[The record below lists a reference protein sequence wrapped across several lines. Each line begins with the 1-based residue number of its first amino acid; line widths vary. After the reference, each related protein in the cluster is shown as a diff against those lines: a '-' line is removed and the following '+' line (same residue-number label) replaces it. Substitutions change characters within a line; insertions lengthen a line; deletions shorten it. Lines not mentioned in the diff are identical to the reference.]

1 MKRTTA
7 SLATS
12 LWISPLWSC
21 HSLSNKSA
29 PSWSPLKSHSRLFVS
44 NNGKKSYVPD
54 GLTPDEY
61 RKIKQQ
67 ESDRLKNMN
76 FGMFG
81 PRFRQSER
89 PDGDW
94 FLTPSL
100 WTTGFKSNVM
110 SSSNGDNNGDSTSV
124 FKRVAKFGKKYAA
137 AYFLA
142 FVAVDMLLTMAT
154 TLKAVETTKWGL
166 IKAGLILFVLKQR
179 KQLGL
184 VIWKTNTIKCIVAG
198 VLTYPWQ
205 LYIEHANRKWQA
217 SKRQTVIT
225 TSIAMLAVSVLWS
238 LILVGLRRSF
248 GVLGG

>member
-1 MKRTTA
+1 
-7 SLATS
+7 
-12 LWISPLWSC
+12 
-21 HSLSNKSA
+21 
-29 PSWSPLKSHSRLFVS
+29 LKSQSRLFVS

-67 ESDRLKNMN
+67 ESDRLAKMN

-110 SSSNGDNNGDSTSV
+110 SSSNGDNNGDSV
-124 FKRVAKFGKKYAA
+124 PVLKRVVEFTKKYAA

-142 FVAVDMLLTMAT
+142 FVSIDMLFTMAT
-154 TLKAVETTKWGL
+154 TLKAAETTTWGL
-166 IKAGLILFVLKQR
+166 VKAGLKVKVLQRR

-184 VIWKTNTIKCIVAG
+184 VIWKANIIKCLAAG

-205 LYIEHANRKWQA
+205 LYIEHANRKWQG
-217 SKRQTVIT
+217 SKRQTVIA
-225 TSIAMLAVSVLWS
+225 TSSAMLGVSLLWS
-238 LILVGLRRSF
+238 LIIVGLRSSF